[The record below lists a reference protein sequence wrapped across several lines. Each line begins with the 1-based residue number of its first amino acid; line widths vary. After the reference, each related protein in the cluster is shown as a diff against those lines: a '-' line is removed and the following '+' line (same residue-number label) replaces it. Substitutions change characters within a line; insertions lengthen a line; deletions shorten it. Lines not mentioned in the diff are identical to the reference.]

1 MQLCSLRWYGTPRYC
16 DIFSIEIKNKKL
28 LPNGVAQW
36 VRAFTTNES

>member
-1 MQLCSLRWYGTPRYC
+1 MQLKVVWDTRYC